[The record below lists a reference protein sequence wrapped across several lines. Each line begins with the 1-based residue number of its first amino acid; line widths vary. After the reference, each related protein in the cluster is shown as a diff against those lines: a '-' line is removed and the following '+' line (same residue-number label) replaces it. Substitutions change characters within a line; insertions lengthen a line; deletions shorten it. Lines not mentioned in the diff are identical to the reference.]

1 MSTTSSQ
8 PDASPAAGAAP
19 QGRPKRGM
27 GTLKNM
33 VISMVVVLAFVVV
46 WIAMVPRPNAI
57 TQPPVDVTSVA
68 QQVRAETHW
77 PILQPRGLPAGWRA
91 TSVRFVRSTDG
102 LMTWHAGYQSPDG
115 NYVAVEQT
123 RGATQTWVEAQTNR
137 GRAEGTLEAGGT
149 TWTKI
154 DRKDKVQFSLVS
166 RGRSAQ
172 DLTTIV
178 TGTAPYAELA
188 AFAEKLQ
195 PVS

>member
-8 PDASPAAGAAP
+8 PDASPAAAAAP
-19 QGRPKRGM
+19 EGRPKRGM

-33 VISMVVVLAFVVV
+33 VISMLVVLAFVVV

-137 GRAEGTLEAGGT
+137 GRAEGTVEAGGT
-149 TWTKI
+149 TWTRI